1 MAEMGSTADLQA
13 RIAELEQRLAAME
26 RRERDRRRVGGLL
39 RELVPPEARTHLKA
53 AQREQLMAARSF
65 LDHWIER
72 LERPETPHARES
84 ITVD

>member
-1 MAEMGSTADLQA
+1 MNDTSSADLNA
-13 RIAELEQRLAAME
+13 RIAELEQRLKGLE
-26 RRERDRRRVGGLL
+26 RRERAQRRLADLL
-39 RELVPPEARTHLKA
+39 SDIFPSEVRTHLKA

-72 LERPETPHARES
+72 MDERETPRGRES